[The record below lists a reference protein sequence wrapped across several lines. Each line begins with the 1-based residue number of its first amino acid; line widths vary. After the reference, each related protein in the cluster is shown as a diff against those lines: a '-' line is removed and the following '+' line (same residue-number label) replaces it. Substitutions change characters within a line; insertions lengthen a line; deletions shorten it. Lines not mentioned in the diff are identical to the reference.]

1 MNEFLLLAVLMIY
14 LAIRYESPTPKT
26 TAPQRVDTESDKRA

>member
-14 LAIRYESPTPKT
+14 LAVRYESPTPKS
-26 TAPQRVDTESDKRA
+26 TAPQRATKSDKRA